1 MKLKLRPHQE
11 ECVDAMKSYEG
22 DATLIVM
29 ATGLGKTVTFCE
41 FLRYCVVQNDWH
53 CLILSHREELV
64 AAPLKYLDGIPCGV
78 ELAAQHAHH
87 EPVISASVQSI
98 VGRLA
103 DYDPREVDII
113 IVDEAQHAVAP
124 TYQKVLHYF
133 PNAVIFGF
141 TATPK
146 RGDGLGLDA
155 VFDNIIF
162 DRNLKWGIENGY
174 LCPLK
179 CIQAK
184 LKYKLE
190 KVKVLPQT
198 SDFSETDLANAM
210 SGTALGVTEIYEKHA
225 RGQTIIFAA
234 SVAEAKEIT
243 AAINKAHKNT
253 IAHCILANTK
263 NRGRLLAAFE
273 SGIISVL
280 VNFAVL
286 TEGTDLPC
294 TETIIIARPVA
305 HTNPAAYAQMV
316 GRGLRLYEG
325 KESCLVID
333 CVGASEIPL
342 CTAATLIGKDLG
354 EKPKQPIHPLPP
366 PPEKDKPLTVL
377 QGDEI
382 PKTWIKNKTKE
393 VDIMNTEIAY
403 EKHDVD
409 WYESKDGSQIISV
422 PTATYVIF
430 PPDENGNAFMKKNKT
445 KSKGAVPLQQIYDWI
460 YTDLKKNHNK
470 EKHLWFAKQRGHWD
484 NQKAS
489 DKQIALIKKLAPNK
503 QLDIAKLTTGD
514 ASYMIKTLL
523 YSETAITKG
532 GA

>member
-1 MKLKLRPHQE
+1 MKLKPRDFQE
-11 ECVDAMKSYEG
+11 NCVDTMKTYEG
-22 DATLIVM
+22 NAALIVM

-41 FLRYCVVQNDWH
+41 FIRYCVEQNDWR

-64 AAPLKYLDGIPCGV
+64 AAPLKYLDGIACGV
-78 ELAAQHAHH
+78 ELATQHANH
-87 EPVISASVQSI
+87 EPVISASIQSI
-98 VGRLA
+98 VGRLD
-103 DYDPREVDII
+103 DYNPREIDVI

-124 TYQKVLHYF
+124 TYQKVLRYF

-146 RGDGLGLDA
+146 RGDGLGLNA
-155 VFDNIIF
+155 IFDDIIF

-179 CIQAK
+179 CKQAK

-190 KVKVLPQT
+190 EVKVLQET
-198 SDFSETDLANAM
+198 GDFSEADLANAM
-210 SGTALGVTEIYEKHA
+210 SGTALGVAEIYQKHA
-225 RGQTIIFAA
+225 CGQTIIFAA
-234 SVAEAKEIT
+234 SVNEAQEIT
-243 AAINKAHKNT
+243 DAINKANGKT
-253 IAHCILANTK
+253 IARCILATTK
-263 NRGRLLAAFE
+263 KRGRLLAAYQNGF
-273 SGIISVL
+273 INVL

-294 TETIIIARPVA
+294 TETILIAKPVA

-325 KESCLVID
+325 KEHCLVID

-342 CTAATLIGKDLG
+342 CTAATLIGKDTD
-354 EKPKQPIHPLPP
+354 EKPKQPVNHLPP
-366 PPEKDKPLTVL
+366 PPEENKPLTVL
-377 QGDEI
+377 QGNEI
-382 PKTWIKNKTKE
+382 PATWLKNKTKE

-409 WYESKDGSQIISV
+409 WFECQDGSQIITV

-430 PPDENGNAFMKKNKT
+430 PPDENGNAYMKKNKT
-445 KSKGAVPLQQIYDWI
+445 KSKGAVPLQEIYDWV

-470 EKHLWFAKQRGHWD
+470 QKHLWFTKKRNYWD

-489 DKQIALIKKLAPNK
+489 EKQIALIQKLAPSK
-503 QLDIAKLTTGD
+503 KLDIAKMTAGD
-514 ASYMIKTLL
+514 ASCMIKTLL
-523 YSETAITKG
+523 YGESAIKG
-532 GA
+532 GV